1 MGAKYK
7 QVIRLIDTTTG
18 VSLFPGL
25 FSYITNG
32 VLSST
37 VLFHMLDEMLNN
49 VDCNGLIFLIHHA
62 SACELEVKLEIAK
75 RLLQTTFVKA
85 NLPIAIAK
93 QAGWQESIA
102 RLLVRRQ
109 LSDVPLDKEKRKS
122 FGINV
127 DVIFE
132 DNNEF
137 NNQGDLISLS
147 EEQLEIERNE
157 HDDSG
162 GINLNELQAS
172 VTEAANVI
180 ESEIKG

>member
-1 MGAKYK
+1 M
-7 QVIRLIDTTTG
+7 IRLIDSSTG
-18 VSLFPGL
+18 MSLFPGL
-25 FSYITNG
+25 FSYATNN

-37 VLFHMLDEMLNN
+37 VLFHMLDEMLNSG
-49 VDCNGLIFLIHHA
+49 DCTGLIFLIHHA
-62 SACELEVKLEIAK
+62 SSCELSVKLEIAK

-85 NLPIAIAK
+85 NLPQAIAK

-109 LSDVPLDKEKRKS
+109 LSDLPPDKEKRKS

-127 DVIFE
+127 DVIFT
-132 DNNEF
+132 DSNEF
-137 NNQGDLISLS
+137 NNQGDLISLCD
-147 EEQLEIERNE
+147 EQLEIERSENDE
-157 HDDSG
+157 SG

-180 ESEIKG
+180 ETEIKG